1 MTSANWQVGTEKI
14 YTYHLVTME
23 TPKQEM
29 AREMLGRMADK
40 WSLSVIEV
48 LGEQGTLRFTRIVEA
63 LEGVSQKMLTKTLR
77 QMERDGLVVRRVY
90 PEVPPKVEYSLTPL
104 GESLGEA
111 ACGIWLWVEKHFGDV
126 ELARKAFEKKA
137 IGRK

>member
-1 MTSANWQVGTEKI
+1 MDS
-14 YTYHLVTME
+14 L
-23 TPKQEM
+23 KQEM

-40 WSLSVIEV
+40 WTLSVIEA
-48 LGEQGTLRFTRIVEA
+48 LSEQGTQRFSRIVEA

-77 QMERDGLVVRRVY
+77 QMERDGLVTRRVY

-111 ACGIWLWVEKHFGDV
+111 ACGIWLWVEKHFHDV
-126 ELARKAFEKKA
+126 ERSRKTFDKKA
-137 IGRK
+137 KSKQ